1 MAPPSG
7 DEAGSLDEAY
17 GLKRPI
23 RRSPVNRPGASA
35 AVKATIRACWGRDPR
50 ARVVVEVRGQKG
62 REDAGDP
69 RPPETW

>member
-35 AVKATIRACWGRDPR
+35 AVKATIRAC
-50 ARVVVEVRGQKG
+50 
-62 REDAGDP
+62 
-69 RPPETW
+69 